1 MGDAG
6 WGMPR
11 RINWDD
17 RLASAIREVRR
28 HGSTGNIEKMFKV
41 LDAYDESKANP
52 ISPPSGAYC

>member
-11 RINWDD
+11 SSKWDE

-28 HGSTGNIEKMFKV
+28 KGSTGNVEKMFEV
-41 LDAYDESKANP
+41 LDQYEASKANP
-52 ISPPSGAYC
+52 IGPPSGAYC